1 MWAQFWKR
9 VKKGTLLTKEF
20 WEGFEKNVT
29 FECSLFPWTAGVVS
43 DTEGK
48 EDDLVV
54 LFSKV
59 NQINTVFLLSGL

>member
-1 MWAQFWKR
+1 MRHLNAVVF
-9 VKKGTLLTKEF
+9 
-20 WEGFEKNVT
+20 
-29 FECSLFPWTAGVVS
+29 FPWTAGVVS

-59 NQINTVFLLSGL
+59 NQMNTVFLLSGL